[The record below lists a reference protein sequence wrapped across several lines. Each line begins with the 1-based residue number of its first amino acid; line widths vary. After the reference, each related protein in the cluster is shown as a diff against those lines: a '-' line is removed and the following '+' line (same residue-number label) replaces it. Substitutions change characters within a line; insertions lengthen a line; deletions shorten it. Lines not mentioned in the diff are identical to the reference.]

1 MVKRYKK
8 ELKDL
13 TGWES
18 SSERSS
24 LSSDKNS
31 LEDLE
36 EQKVEIMAKEVEII
50 AEAQIEESKQS

>member
-13 TGWES
+13 TGCES
-18 SSERSS
+18 SSERIS

>member
-1 MVKRYKK
+1 MVKSYKK
-8 ELKDL
+8 ELKEL

>member
-1 MVKRYKK
+1 MVKKYQK

-13 TGWES
+13 TGCES

-36 EQKVEIMAKEVEII
+36 EQKVEIMAKEV
-50 AEAQIEESKQS
+50 

>member
-8 ELKDL
+8 ELKDF
-13 TGWES
+13 TGCES
-18 SSERSS
+18 ISERSS

>member
-13 TGWES
+13 TGCES
-18 SSERSS
+18 ISERSS

-36 EQKVEIMAKEVEII
+36 EQKVEIMAKEV
-50 AEAQIEESKQS
+50 

>member
-13 TGWES
+13 TGC
-18 SSERSS
+18 ERSS

-50 AEAQIEESKQS
+50 AEAQIEENKQS

>member
-8 ELKDL
+8 ELKNL

-50 AEAQIEESKQS
+50 AVAQIEESKHS